1 MNRTNRRNRTIYSKW
16 CITTEKFS
24 HLISPLL
31 PPPLPPVSSG
41 YKHFDLG
48 RFRTLLP
55 YFRKRRK
62 KGKICLISNT
72 LINFA
77 MKLACFSFITNISSL
92 IIYRFTF
99 GPRPTLNAVA
109 LSSISLLCEGQDFD
123 TNIWHYWWYFE
134 RKLSL
139 IHIHSLRK

>member
-1 MNRTNRRNRTIYSKW
+1 MNRTNIRNRTVYSKW
-16 CITTEKFS
+16 CNTTEKFS
-24 HLISPLL
+24 HLISS
-31 PPPLPPVSSG
+31 PPPPPPPVSSG

-55 YFRKRRK
+55 YFRKLRK

-72 LINFA
+72 LINFV
-77 MKLACFSFITNISSL
+77 MKSACFSFITNISSP
-92 IIYRFTF
+92 ITYRFTF

-123 TNIWHYWWYFE
+123 TNIWHYW
-134 RKLSL
+134 
-139 IHIHSLRK
+139 

>member
-31 PPPLPPVSSG
+31 PPPSPPYRPVINILIWADFG
-41 YKHFDLG
+41 HF
-48 RFRTLLP
+48 
-55 YFRKRRK
+55 
-62 KGKICLISNT
+62 CLISVSVGKKAKFVWFRT